1 MDHDKLALISPAL
14 LDRMLNHLSGGQK
27 LKRATNVLIPDT
39 DINKTLL
46 SKNIDNM
53 NSAMASKPVQLKKYE
68 ASLKRFRDN
77 AEKSNIIDTG
87 SNVNQEIE
95 SDKENY
101 EPSSKDFTQNFTPNY
116 SKNVS
121 ESSELINDEN
131 GDTDIDDEDEQ
142 FMDSTETVRSEVSPT
157 KSIVSDYSGSPLRT
171 STSLDRYKAK
181 KNIEEGLTKDQR
193 FAVGQI
199 RTIIQQSAGL
209 INVESNGE
217 VKINNRKIRD
227 SHAKDLFAAIVSNKK
242 SKPLPN
248 GILAFANA
256 LIKSGLPKSAIKDER
271 IKKSLKSSTSLPIVT
286 DDKTESTVS
295 EWLEDI

>member
-95 SDKENY
+95 SD
-101 EPSSKDFTQNFTPNY
+101 S
-116 SKNVS
+116 
-121 ESSELINDEN
+121 
-131 GDTDIDDEDEQ
+131 
-142 FMDSTETVRSEVSPT
+142 
-157 KSIVSDYSGSPLRT
+157 
-171 STSLDRYKAK
+171 
-181 KNIEEGLTKDQR
+181 
-193 FAVGQI
+193 
-199 RTIIQQSAGL
+199 
-209 INVESNGE
+209 
-217 VKINNRKIRD
+217 
-227 SHAKDLFAAIVSNKK
+227 
-242 SKPLPN
+242 
-248 GILAFANA
+248 
-256 LIKSGLPKSAIKDER
+256 
-271 IKKSLKSSTSLPIVT
+271 
-286 DDKTESTVS
+286 
-295 EWLEDI
+295 